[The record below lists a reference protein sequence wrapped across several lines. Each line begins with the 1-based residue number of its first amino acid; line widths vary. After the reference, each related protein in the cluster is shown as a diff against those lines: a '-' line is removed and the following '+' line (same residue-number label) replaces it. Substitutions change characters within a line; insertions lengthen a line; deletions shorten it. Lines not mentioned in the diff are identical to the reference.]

1 MKQKITKI
9 KKLETMEKFE
19 KLKKLLEDASSDVT
33 KTAGGNKAAGIRVR
47 KMLQELIGEAK
58 EYRKEI
64 SGLNK

>member
-1 MKQKITKI
+1 
-9 KKLETMEKFE
+9 MEKFE

-33 KTAGGNKAAGIRVR
+33 KTANGNKAAGVRVR